1 MWREKKT
8 TSGTILSRY
17 DQTTRAVRILQFG
30 SDQVLNAKWFLFIFF
45 HKNWLINLWS
55 SICGII
61 DKKLSVINGIGY
73 QMDQHEKCDNAKRE
87 LTYAF

>member
-1 MWREKKT
+1 M
-8 TSGTILSRY
+8 
-17 DQTTRAVRILQFG
+17 
-30 SDQVLNAKWFLFIFF
+30 VLIFFF